1 VDDLFED
8 PDFQRFQRAWRSV
21 AIERSS
27 TYSLFTFGESELP
40 YFLVLRP
47 ARDDDPVTVA
57 RGEVKIAR
65 PLIITPD
72 NAAPEFRDF
81 FESDE
86 DAGLVERFLMARAA
100 RFSHLKFSNRR
111 GEARIVTDCVEEA
124 VDKLR
129 QRLDSEEDERT
140 GILVA
145 PRGLSGFVVFRYAAE
160 RVIASAPDN
169 IQELRERG
177 FLPG

>member
-1 VDDLFED
+1 MDDLFED

-81 FESDE
+81 FEGGADF
-86 DAGLVERFLMARAA
+86 G
-100 RFSHLKFSNRR
+100 
-111 GEARIVTDCVEEA
+111 
-124 VDKLR
+124 
-129 QRLDSEEDERT
+129 
-140 GILVA
+140 
-145 PRGLSGFVVFRYAAE
+145 
-160 RVIASAPDN
+160 
-169 IQELRERG
+169 
-177 FLPG
+177 